1 MRNEQA
7 VLIRKESTAL
17 GVGLL
22 ESALEREG
30 RKGCSPILCTDPVL
44 LEPFYQRFDAAHI
57 LKPSREAKAPAPRD
71 SSAEPGWV
79 TFNIYPAE
87 EDLLSIGWMETM
99 PRALAVLEGPMSFEL
114 HATNGL
120 VWVRFAIPQGQV
132 PGFRAALLGHFPALA
147 LEEVEEPFPQDGLA
161 AVNELYPVGPY
172 HRSLS
177 LLGKEGASPLGLA
190 VQTMSEL
197 GPDETGLFQVLLC
210 PAAQGHDWHYNVE
223 NMAEAETKAAHLAQ
237 LGGLSTD
244 FSYDD
249 ELPPRLDPAAAEKV
263 KVDVA
268 FFATLTRYAAWNTAP
283 EKTEDFLQGMRVA
296 TGMLRFGGRAWRV
309 LQHQDLEDTL
319 GHEEV
324 ERMITH
330 RHAHRPGVMLTSREV
345 ASLAHIPNA
354 RSLSMLA
361 TIQKRTGW
369 QWTPLTKGTE
379 GKDREKAG
387 GVACL
392 GMNVFA
398 GTTTPVEIPMPTRL
412 RHMYIVGTTGS
423 GKSKLLE
430 RLAVDDAHGG
440 VGFCLVDPH
449 GDLCHD
455 VLTRLPQRRLRDLVY
470 VSFSEDGLVPKW
482 NPFRANVASGKL
494 ADDMARA
501 FLAQATSTGA
511 RMEHNFR
518 MLAYITHALG
528 GTLDDFA
535 ELAGRTP
542 RGETLREKALE
553 EIGNPQVQRFLRNEL
568 PKYSPRDLYSVTNK
582 LSRLLLDDN
591 LGGMFRQTHNGSEP
605 REWMDQGKVVLVNLS
620 SGHIGSDHARFVGSL
635 LVSLI
640 YRAALS
646 RSNVP
651 EGKRRPFVLY
661 VDEFQALQA
670 ATLPEILSEGRKY
683 GIAAV
688 LAHQERGQLGK
699 DVAHALG
706 NAAVKVLFR
715 PSEDDVSHYLRITG
729 GRVDADAFRGLRVG
743 EAILA
748 AEGRLASLKT
758 ELCTAPKLRN
768 PRTAARRY
776 AKKNYHALTQ
786 AAGAGEA
793 GGVRRPRVYDTFE
806 KPLGGDG

>member
-1 MRNEQA
+1 MRNSQA

-17 GVGLL
+17 SVGFL
-22 ESALEREG
+22 ETALEREG
-30 RKGCSPILCTDPVL
+30 RKGCRAMLCTEPVA
-44 LEPFYQRFDAAHI
+44 LEPLYQRFDAAHI
-57 LKPSREAKAPAPRD
+57 LGRPTREAKA
-71 SSAEPGWV
+71 AEPSTLPTNLGWV
-79 TFNIYPAE
+79 TFNVYPAE

-99 PRALAVLEGPMSFEL
+99 LRALAVLEGPMSFEL
-114 HATNGL
+114 HATDGL
-120 VWVRFAIPQGQV
+120 VWVRFAVPQGQV

-147 LEEVEEPFPQDGLA
+147 LEEVEEPFPQEGLA

-197 GPDETGLFQVLLC
+197 GPDETGLFQVLLS
-210 PAAQGHDWHYNVE
+210 PADQSHDWHYNVE
-223 NMAEAETKAAHLAQ
+223 NMAEAETKAARLAQ

-268 FFATLTRYAAWNTAP
+268 FFATLTRYAAWNTPAK
-283 EKTEDFLQGMRVA
+283 KTEEFLQGMRVA

-309 LQHQDLEDTL
+309 LQHEDLEDTL
-319 GHEEV
+319 GHEKV
-324 ERMITH
+324 ERMVT
-330 RHAHRPGVMLTSREV
+330 RRQAHRPGVMLTSREV

-369 QWTPLTKGTE
+369 QWTPLTKGKGE
-379 GKDREKAG
+379 AKARTG

-392 GMNVFA
+392 GLNVFA
-398 GTTTPVEIPMPTRL
+398 GDTTPVEVPMRTRL

-430 RLAVDDAHGG
+430 RMAVDDAHGG

-455 VLTRLPQRRLRDLVY
+455 VLTRLPRKRLRDLVY
-470 VSFSEDGLVPKW
+470 VSFSEEGLVPRW

-518 MLAYITHALG
+518 MLAYITHALK

-542 RGETLREKALE
+542 RGETLRKQAQE
-553 EIGNPQVQRFLRNEL
+553 EISNPQVQRFLRNEL
-568 PKYSPRDLYSVTNK
+568 PKYSPRELYSVTNK
-582 LSRLLLDDN
+582 LSRLLLDDS
-591 LGGMFRQTHNGSEP
+591 LGAMFRQSENDLEP
-605 REWMDQGKVVLVNLS
+605 REWMDNGRVVLVNLS

-646 RSNVP
+646 RAELP
-651 EGKRRPFVLY
+651 EAKRRPFVLY

-683 GIAAV
+683 GLAAV

-706 NAAVKVLFR
+706 NAAVKVLFK
-715 PSEDDVSHYLRITG
+715 PSEDDVPHYLRITG
-729 GRVDADAFRGLRVG
+729 GRVDADAFRGLGVG

-748 AEGRLASLKT
+748 CEGRLASLKT
-758 ELCTAPKLRN
+758 ELCTAPRLRD
-768 PRTAARRY
+768 PRTAAKRY
-776 AKKNYHALTQ
+776 AKRNYHALAEAT
-786 AAGAGEA
+786 GTGES
-793 GGVRRPRVYDTFE
+793 GGVRRPRVYDTF
-806 KPLGGDG
+806 GDSSD

>member
-1 MRNEQA
+1 M
-7 VLIRKESTAL
+7 IRKESTAL

-30 RKGCSPILCTDPVL
+30 RKGCSPILCTDPVAV
-44 LEPFYQRFDAAHI
+44 EPLYQRFDAAHI
-57 LKPSREAKAPAPRD
+57 LNPSREAKAPAPPA
-71 SSAEPGWV
+71 SPAELGWV

-99 PRALAVLEGPMSFEL
+99 LRALAVLQGPLAFEL

-120 VWVRFAIPQGQV
+120 VWVRFAVPQEQV

-147 LEEVEEPFPQDGLA
+147 LEQVQEPFPQDGLA

-190 VQTMSEL
+190 VQTMTEL
-197 GPDETGLFQVLLC
+197 GPEETGLFQVLLS
-210 PAAQGHDWHYNVE
+210 PAAPGHDWHYNVE

-249 ELPPRLDPAAAEKV
+249 VLPPRLDPAAAEKV

-268 FFATLTRYAAWNTAP
+268 FFATLTRYAAWNTNP
-283 EKTEDFLQGMRVA
+283 EKTEEFLQGMRVA
-296 TGMLRFGGRAWRV
+296 TGMLRFGGRAWRL
-309 LQHQDLEDTL
+309 LQHKDLEETL
-319 GHEEV
+319 GAEKV
-324 ERMITH
+324 ERMVTH
-330 RHAHRPGVMLTSREV
+330 RLSHRPGVMLTSREV

-354 RSLSMLA
+354 RALSMLA

-369 QWTPLTKGTE
+369 QWAPPTKDKD
-379 GKDREKAG
+379 GKKAG
-387 GVACL
+387 GAACL
-392 GMNVFA
+392 GVNDFA
-398 GTTTPVEIPMPTRL
+398 GQTTPVEIPMRVRL

-430 RLAVDDAHGG
+430 RLAVDDAQQG

-455 VLTRLPQRRLRDLVY
+455 ILTRLPKERLRDLVY
-470 VSFSEDGLVPKW
+470 VSFSEDGLVPRW
-482 NPFRANVASGKL
+482 NPFRAKVPSGKL

-501 FLAQATSTGA
+501 FLAQTTSTGA

-518 MLAYITHALG
+518 MLAYITHALQ

-535 ELAGRTP
+535 ELAARTP
-542 RGETLREKALE
+542 RGETLRKQAQE
-553 EIGNPQVQRFLRNEL
+553 EISNPQVQRFLRNEL
-568 PKYSPRDLYSVTNK
+568 PKYSPRELYSVTNK
-582 LSRLLLDDN
+582 LSRLLLDDS
-591 LGGMFRQTHNGSEP
+591 LGAMFRQPKNELDP
-605 REWMDQGKVVLVNLS
+605 REWMDQARVVLVNLS

-646 RSNVP
+646 RTELP
-651 EGKRRPFVLY
+651 ENKRRPFVLY

-683 GIAAV
+683 GLAAV

-715 PSEDDVSHYLRITG
+715 PSEDDVPHYHRITG
-729 GRVDADAFRGLRVG
+729 GSVDADTFRSLGVG
-743 EAILA
+743 QAILA
-748 AEGRLASLKT
+748 CEGRLASLRT
-758 ELCTAPKLRN
+758 ELCTAPRLRN
-768 PRTAARRY
+768 PRSAARRY
-776 AKKNYHALTQ
+776 AKRNYHALTETNENRD
-786 AAGAGEA
+786 GVR
-793 GGVRRPRVYDTFE
+793 GVRRPRVYDTF
-806 KPLGGDG
+806 GDASD